1 MKEELKE
8 YLGKADSE
16 DLARCLR
23 ENFCTYDQENH
34 YRMISE
40 LYFNDKKSFGILS
53 PGCKAAAII
62 YIFLGAR

>member
-1 MKEELKE
+1 MREELKK
-8 YLGKADSE
+8 YLRKADAE

-23 ENFCTYDQENH
+23 ENFCASDQEKQ

-40 LYFNDKKSFGILS
+40 LYFNDNRSFSILS